1 MPLAGDYSAVMTE
14 PAAKPETLFPSPQR
28 DTPKFDAQFQGRLED
43 LIHWRR
49 DVRRF
54 RADPVEDALI
64 DDLIG
69 LATRSPSVGNSQ
81 PWQFVEVTDP
91 GRRADVIKN
100 FEACNA
106 DALADYEGAQAQRY
120 ATLKL
125 AGLKEATVPGCI
137 LLNGNGRRA
146 WPRSQDD
153 AGDAVLF
160 RRRCGQHAVAGS
172 TFARARHGLGIDHR
186 AGGDYRN
193 PRCGAG
199 MDADRLPLHRLSRR
213 RTLGPG
219 TEARR
224 VAAAARPDGAYYRA
238 LSPSP
243 LKRYLVLD
251 HRGP

>member
-28 DTPKFDAQFQGRLED
+28 DTPEFDAQFQGRLED

-81 PWQFVEVTDP
+81 PWRFVKVTDH

-100 FEACNA
+100 FKACNA

-125 AGLKEATVPGCI
+125 AGLKEATVHLAVFCETET
-137 LLNGNGRRA
+137 A
-146 WPRSQDD
+146 
-153 AGDAVLF
+153 AG
-160 RRRCGQHAVAGS
+160 
-172 TFARARHGLGIDHR
+172 HGLGR
-186 AGGDYRN
+186 KTMPEMLCYSVV
-193 PRCGAG
+193 GAVN
-199 MDADRLPLHRLSRR
+199 
-213 RTLGPG
+213 TLWL
-219 TEARR
+219 
-224 VAAAARPDGAYYRA
+224 AAR
-238 LSPSP
+238 S
-243 LKRYLVLD
+243 
-251 HRGP
+251 RGLGMGWV